1 MQPLEWSEDYS
12 VGIPELDV
20 QHRQL
25 MELASELIRVVNLG
39 ESVKP
44 DPVIVEKMAEYAER
58 HLRREELV
66 LRVRG
71 YPDYLEHKAEH
82 DEYRRKIVALRA
94 QSDRRDLGVRIA
106 NFLNEWWRLHILISD
121 QEYARYFKRQPP
133 GQ

>member
-1 MQPLEWSEDYS
+1 MQLLEWSEDYS
-12 VGIPELDV
+12 VGIPELDI

-44 DPVIVEKMAEYAER
+44 DPAIIEKMAEYAER
-58 HLRREELV
+58 HLQREELV

-82 DEYRRKIVALRA
+82 DAYRRKIVALRA
-94 QSDRRDLGVRIA
+94 QPDRRDLGVRIA
-106 NFLNEWWRLHILISD
+106 NFLNEWWKSHILISD
-121 QEYARYFKRQPP
+121 QEYARYFRRQPP